1 MTNLS
6 ILVTTPD
13 VQGELITIDNKEI
26 IFKSDFCDL
35 VTSPTL

>member
-13 VQGELITIDNKEI
+13 VQGELIKIDNNEI
-26 IFKSDFCDL
+26 IFKKRFL
-35 VTSPTL
+35 

>member
-13 VQGELITIDNKEI
+13 VQGELITIDNNEI
-26 IFKSDFCDL
+26 IFKKRFL
-35 VTSPTL
+35 